1 MLQYLT
7 ERTRPWPLPCCY
19 RVMRSE
25 RGYTMV
31 ELTIVLLLIG
41 IISGIALP
49 VFLSSNQMNALW
61 TNSERIGGIIRQ
73 TRLKAIT
80 TNTTYELRFDCPGPG
95 EIRALIVDADIGDA
109 NRCTMDKAQDSSIVD
124 MTYGVTFSPGAATGF
139 QITGRGVFT
148 ALGDAIPLLITVNYG
163 ANARYLTVSATGQ
176 ITFSDTE
183 PE

>member
-1 MLQYLT
+1 
-7 ERTRPWPLPCCY
+7 
-19 RVMRSE
+19 MRSD
-25 RGYTMV
+25 RGYTLV
-31 ELTIVLLLIG
+31 ELAVVLLLIG
-41 IISGIALP
+41 VLSGIALP

-80 TNTTYELRFDCPGPG
+80 TNTAYELRFDCPNAG
-95 EIRALIVDADIGDA
+95 EIRALIVDADLADP
-109 NRCTMDKAQDSSIVD
+109 NRCDMDKDQDSQIVD
-124 MTYGVTFSPGAATGF
+124 MTNGVTFTNGTATGL

-148 ALGDAIPLLITVNYG
+148 ALGDAIPLTIVVNYG

-183 PE
+183 P